1 MALPGSG
8 TISINNIR
16 NEFGASGSPDM
27 AEYYRGG
34 ARVSWNNVNVP
45 TSGTISLSNFY
56 GAQNGYLIQQGSGG
70 TGGFYRG
77 YDRGLNGSTA
87 IGSMYQTAWIN
98 GIQITAIRLSYAV
111 IKGST
116 YITFQIYMAGNH
128 ARSVF
133 GRYYDTSF
141 GNLYTGSSTFYGI
154 ASGYTYWHWTRP
166 NVGQYDGSGA
176 IRCYLYP

>member
-8 TISINNIR
+8 TISINDIR
-16 NEFGASGSPDM
+16 NEFGASGEPDM

-34 ARVSWNNVNVP
+34 ARVSWNNTNVP

-56 GAQNGYLIQQGSGG
+56 GTQNGYLIQQGSGG
-70 TGGFYRG
+70 TGNFYRG
-77 YDRGLNGSTA
+77 YDRGQNGSAA
-87 IGSMYQTAWIN
+87 IGSMYQTTWN
-98 GIQITAIRLSYAV
+98 GIAISAIRLSYAV

-116 YITFQIYMAGNH
+116 YITFQIYMQGSR
-128 ARSVF
+128 ARNTF

-141 GNLYTGSSTFYGI
+141 GNLYTSSGGSYGI
-154 ASGYTYWHWTRP
+154 QSGYTYWYWTRP